1 MGSFYVP
8 GTILSTEDAAMNV
21 QPKTPFPCK
30 AHLLVSV
37 ITTYGN
43 SNDNSENLETVPLI
57 YPHPALAT

>member
-8 GTILSTEDAAMNV
+8 GTVLSTKDAAMNV

-37 ITTYGN
+37 ITLVITM
-43 SNDNSENLETVPLI
+43 
-57 YPHPALAT
+57 